1 MHIIQNPN
9 MKAMLGWIKVPLAG
23 RYISTEVRVE
33 TPQNLVLEIRNS
45 SSWPGQPAANPVT
58 PYP

>member
-1 MHIIQNPN
+1 
-9 MKAMLGWIKVPLAG
+9 MLGWIKVPLAG

>member
-1 MHIIQNPN
+1 MF
-9 MKAMLGWIKVPLAG
+9 GRIKVPLAG

-33 TPQNLVLEIRNS
+33 TQNLVLEIRNS
-45 SSWPGQPAANPVT
+45 SSWPGQPAANSVT